1 MPNEFVTPDTTAY
14 LFLGLAVIA
23 VVMGGYVLSLL
34 ARMRSAENDWRTLD
48 QLED

>member
-1 MPNEFVTPDTTAY
+1 MSNEFVTPDTTAY
-14 LFLGLAVIA
+14 LLLGLTVVF

-34 ARMRSAENDWRTLD
+34 ARMRSAEKDWRILD

>member
-14 LFLGLAVIA
+14 LFLGLTIVAI
-23 VVMGGYVLSLL
+23 VMGGYVLSLL
-34 ARMRSAENDWRTLD
+34 ARLRSAENDWLTLD